1 MENAAPSTTCARHP
15 GPHLP
20 DGAEK
25 PRGLSPFG
33 AVLIS
38 ARWDSAPDARFP
50 PCCVQGRPAWRCFP
64 SRQPRATR
72 WVWGWESSRGA
83 AGFAASC
90 PYTGST
96 ALLCTGTPRG
106 RGSAVR
112 SPPGRSFDVTGS
124 CSQPSWS
131 LCPTLMDP
139 ASNLRGSCTQPSWI
153 PHPTLMDPASDP
165 LGSCTVVDPAPN
177 PCGSRIQPS
186 WILPLTLVD
195 PAPNSHG
202 SCSQPSWILPLTPWD
217 PASNPCG
224 SRIQPFWILHP
235 TLMDPAPNSHGSCLR
250 PPWILSLTLMEL
262 LPAQAF
268 ISWHPSLS
276 AATSKPP

>member
-1 MENAAPSTTCARHP
+1 MENAAPGTACTQHP
-15 GPHLP
+15 EPHLP

-124 CSQPSWS
+124 LQ
-131 LCPTLMDP
+131 PTLVEP
-139 ASNLRGSCTQPSWI
+139 LSNPHGSC
-153 PHPTLMDPASDP
+153 
-165 LGSCTVVDPAPN
+165 
-177 PCGSRIQPS
+177 IQPS
-186 WILPLTLVD
+186 
-195 PAPNSHG
+195 
-202 SCSQPSWILPLTPWD
+202 
-217 PASNPCG
+217 
-224 SRIQPFWILHP
+224 WILHP
-235 TLMDPAPNSHGSCLR
+235 TLMDPASNPHGSCL
-250 PPWILSLTLMEL
+250 
-262 LPAQAF
+262 
-268 ISWHPSLS
+268 
-276 AATSKPP
+276 

>member
-1 MENAAPSTTCARHP
+1 MENAAPGTACTQHP
-15 GPHLP
+15 EPHLP
-20 DGAEK
+20 DRAEK
-25 PRGLSPFG
+25 PPCLSPFG

-165 LGSCTVVDPAPN
+165 RGSRTQLSWILQSALVDPASDPLGSC
-177 PCGSRIQPS
+177 IQPL
-186 WILPLTLVD
+186 WIPHPTLVD
-195 PAPNSHG
+195 PAPNPHG
-202 SCSQPSWILPLTPWD
+202 ACTQPSWILQSALMDPASDPLGSRSQPLWILHPTLVD

-224 SRIQPFWILHP
+224 SCIQLSWILHP
-235 TLMDPAPNSHGSCLR
+235 TPVDPAVSPHGSCL
-250 PPWILSLTLMEL
+250 
-262 LPAQAF
+262 
-268 ISWHPSLS
+268 
-276 AATSKPP
+276 